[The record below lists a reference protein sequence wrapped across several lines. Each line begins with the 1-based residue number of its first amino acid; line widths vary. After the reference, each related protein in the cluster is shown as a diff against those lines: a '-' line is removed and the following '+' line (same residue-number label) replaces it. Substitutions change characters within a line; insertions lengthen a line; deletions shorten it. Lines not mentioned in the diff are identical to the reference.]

1 MPKPCPAL
9 RKPCSLQRAG
19 FSSLRVWQDGGRV
32 NLAQGRTRGDRPKGG
47 SHGARVHRCVSGQRN
62 NSGTS
67 GGAGL
72 SFCDERALGA
82 RPHQWPVGKRVQAVH
97 DVPTSAF
104 RLILSVGTRAL
115 PAAISACG
123 QMQIWGTADIGAR
136 YRASDASEGRSEGAW
151 RGGALPNHGARRW
164 PTGMQTMQ
172 TKRAVWNPGSAC
184 RRTAPLQPELA
195 VHKVSRSI
203 PTSGSSLSSAPPAG
217 RRAGDPRLRASARTQ
232 GPCSGPVQRVQWDG
246 FQPFIPAM
254 SLDPW
259 VVPLVSADRLVRL
272 G

>member
-151 RGGALPNHGARRW
+151 RGGALPNAWCTPLAHRHADNADKEGSVESGFSVPPHSAAATGTCGAQGESEYSNFWLFAFVSTAGRPEGRR
-164 PTGMQTMQ
+164 PETPCLGQDPGSLLGSRAA
-172 TKRAVWNPGSAC
+172 RAVG
-184 RRTAPLQPELA
+184 R
-195 VHKVSRSI
+195 I
-203 PTSGSSLSSAPPAG
+203 PTLHTGHVFGSLG
-217 RRAGDPRLRASARTQ
+217 
-232 GPCSGPVQRVQWDG
+232 CSTR
-246 FQPFIPAM
+246 F
-254 SLDPW
+254 S
-259 VVPLVSADRLVRL
+259 
-272 G
+272 